1 MQKQALKIRLSF
13 TGAIM
18 IIALFL
24 THSYLSISALIAAL
38 LHELGHII
46 AARICKIELGELRL
60 GIFGASLCSRPMLCS
75 YKKEIALC
83 IAGPLVNLILALVAL
98 PLCND
103 SSEFLNLFVSS
114 SLFLGILNLLPIY
127 EFDGGRILF
136 CLLSLRFSIITTT
149 KIIRTSSF
157 ALIFSLWCLSV
168 YLLLR
173 LSSSVSLFVFSIS
186 LFAKIF
192 LSQQDNYC

>member
-38 LHELGHII
+38 LHELGHIV

-75 YKKEIALC
+75 YKKEIALG

-136 CLLSLRFSIITTT
+136 VIVEAIRRKPIPPEKEGIIHFVGLVLLFGLMIFATWND
-149 KIIRTSSF
+149 IIR
-157 ALIFSLWCLSV
+157 LIGG
-168 YLLLR
+168 
-173 LSSSVSLFVFSIS
+173 
-186 LFAKIF
+186 
-192 LSQQDNYC
+192 